1 MRFLKLIVISF
12 AVLFFAAVAFSF
24 LFPSTL
30 IVSRAININ
39 ASKSTVNNL
48 IKDWKGWSNWME
60 GMNDSSVHILS
71 PVEARLGNT
80 IVHITQ
86 VDTASI
92 HSLWKSNQGKIMQ
105 SDITLYSTD
114 SSLTVVHWQF
124 VQKLMW
130 YPWEKIA
137 SLLSDKILGPMMEK
151 DLNVLKQ
158 KAEHTGFSI
167 INN

>member
-12 AVLFFAAVAFSF
+12 AVLFFAAVTFSF

-39 ASKSTVNNL
+39 ASKTTVINL

-60 GMNDSSVHILS
+60 GMSDSSVHILS

-80 IVHITQ
+80 TVHIIQ
-86 VDTASI
+86 VDTVSV
-92 HSLWKSNQGKIMQ
+92 HSLWKSNQGKMMQ
-105 SDITLYSTD
+105 SDITLYGTD
-114 SSLTVVHWQF
+114 SALTVVHWQF
-124 VQKLMW
+124 VQKIKW
-130 YPWEKIA
+130 YPWEKLA

-151 DLNVLKQ
+151 DLNALKQ
-158 KAEHTGFSI
+158 KAEHTGISI
-167 INN
+167 ISN